1 MSEWSWINSVL
12 IKQRG
17 HCLTPLVY
25 SCQTRSCA
33 GWRTA
38 GDSFPRVLT
47 ARNSRQPRR
56 GWLSLMRRH
65 FRVGHLGRAL
75 HSRQVKRS
83 TDVLGTIQPSPLPS
97 PLKQERDLVTNYH
110 QLRGHDPLVLAVLF
124 LRDHTRLLSSL
135 TAITTCYGFKPSDY
149 SHAILDTAAA
159 IICSRKQTWKLVW
172 DGN

>member
-1 MSEWSWINSVL
+1 MFSRSRNFKVSEREDWVRSTFHIICPRDGEPLHLPLMWLVGCRTLCLPSLTGHLMNSFPHHKKMSEWSWINSVL
-12 IKQRG
+12 IKQRA
-17 HCLTPLVY
+17 HCLSPLVY

-47 ARNSRQPRR
+47 ARHSRQPRR

-83 TDVLGTIQPSPLPS
+83 TEVLGTIQPSPLPS
-97 PLKQERDLVTNYH
+97 PLKQERDLVTN
-110 QLRGHDPLVLAVLF
+110 
-124 LRDHTRLLSSL
+124 
-135 TAITTCYGFKPSDY
+135 
-149 SHAILDTAAA
+149 
-159 IICSRKQTWKLVW
+159 
-172 DGN
+172 